1 MRVVGSSAFIR
12 FLVKEEGWEELIP
25 YLNPDAEPCSV
36 DLFIIEAADA
46 MWKYVER
53 LKRIDEDQGLN
64 LLERVMKLVEE
75 NVLRLE
81 SASSYLREALKISL
95 RYGITVY
102 DSLFI
107 AQARNL
113 NVKLITSD
121 RKQVEVAQDL
131 RVDTVLIE

>member
-64 LLERVMKLVEE
+64 LLEQVMKHVEE
-75 NVLRLE
+75 DVLRLE
-81 SASSYLREALKISL
+81 PASSYLREA
-95 RYGITVY
+95 
-102 DSLFI
+102 
-107 AQARNL
+107 
-113 NVKLITSD
+113 
-121 RKQVEVAQDL
+121 
-131 RVDTVLIE
+131 